1 VRIFNA
7 TLVGVTLD
15 TSRTISLRFSEAD
28 YVKLKEQAAI
38 LGLKPAVL
46 ARVIVRTSLN
56 APRDAS
62 RRSSRRR
69 FAAALE
75 GLNNLVAAGGG
86 APVDAVEVIRE
97 VRRQRDRHLA
107 PVRSPTPRS
116 G

>member
-1 VRIFNA
+1 
-7 TLVGVTLD
+7 LD

-28 YVKLKEQAAI
+28 YLKLKEEAAV

-56 APRDAS
+56 APRDAL

-75 GLNNLVAAGGG
+75 GLNNLVASGGG

-97 VRRQRDRHLA
+97 VRRQRDDHHA
-107 PVRSPTPRS
+107 PARSPMSPA

>member
-1 VRIFNA
+1 
-7 TLVGVTLD
+7 VTLD

-28 YVKLKEQAAI
+28 YLKLKDEAAI

-69 FAAALE
+69 FAAALA
-75 GLNNLVAAGGG
+75 GLNHLVASGGG
-86 APVDAVEVIRE
+86 APVDAVEVIRK
-97 VRRQRDRHLA
+97 VRGQRDDHLA
-107 PVRSPTPRS
+107 RLRSPIPRA